1 MQGMNNMNEPSST
14 TQVLYGTNINSS
26 EVQQKLRNFL
36 TTFVKVESEED
47 YSREPLYIER
57 LREIHETEQYI
68 LDVDCDHVFEFDNS
82 LYRQLENY
90 PTDIIPI
97 FDLVVTALYKDLYLA
112 QQNQNND
119 MGGSEALNGG

>member
-36 TTFVKVESEED
+36 STFVKVESEED

-119 MGGSEALNGG
+119 MGGSEAING